1 MNPSA
6 SGWIKKFGEFVKPL
20 KPIKLSLRDLYNILR
35 EHRFVYGYSSSSIFN
50 FNNEQEFSQDE
61 IEKLNLLTA
70 FYYTYNIHHEKF
82 QFNDFVL
89 SLLNFF
95 NSIEVVEL
103 TLWDKFIAGKDA
115 RQQLERII
123 HEHVQIDQNIFT
135 KHFNKQT
142 TNSLL
147 FLDVLAYDKFLEK
160 EINTHDYLKELE
172 YIILNIT
179 NDIYAFKKARKKEKK
194 SALKQISDSLYY
206 QKKKQY
212 DVDLNYRRLI
222 ETKFRQ
228 VEKLYF
234 LDIATFT
241 IWEPVFEDDKSY
253 NFIKAL
259 GADMNIKKEF
269 IENSLNV
276 MTQFYFD
283 HKDSSIFKTSNKL
296 NNFYDNS
303 SQLVIKLIKRNSKRI
318 LKEISQS
325 RELMVLLTQSTIRE
339 LSKEEQEKVQFQL
352 LDILKTIPSLAIFML
367 PGGAILLPIFVKLLP
382 NMMPSAFDDNK
393 VNQTINENEDLI

>member
-1 MNPSA
+1 MQKVDYES
-6 SGWIKKFGEFVKPL
+6 FGKS
-20 KPIKLSLRDLYNILR
+20 KR
-35 EHRFVYGYSSSSIFN
+35 
-50 FNNEQEFSQDE
+50 NNYEQEKIIKDPF
-61 IEKLNLLTA
+61 
-70 FYYTYNIHHEKF
+70 
-82 QFNDFVL
+82 
-89 SLLNFF
+89 
-95 NSIEVVEL
+95 
-103 TLWDKFIAGKDA
+103 GK
-115 RQQLERII
+115 
-123 HEHVQIDQNIFT
+123 
-135 KHFNKQT
+135 
-142 TNSLL
+142 
-147 FLDVLAYDKFLEK
+147 
-160 EINTHDYLKELE
+160 
-172 YIILNIT
+172 
-179 NDIYAFKKARKKEKK
+179 
-194 SALKQISDSLYY
+194 
-206 QKKKQY
+206 
-212 DVDLNYRRLI
+212 
-222 ETKFRQ
+222 
-228 VEKLYF
+228 
-234 LDIATFT
+234 
-241 IWEPVFEDDKSY
+241 FEDINIQKVIPRKI
-253 NFIKAL
+253 IK
-259 GADMNIKKEF
+259 DIKRKKEF

>member
-6 SGWIKKFGEFVKPL
+6 SGWIKKFGEFIKPL
-20 KPIKLSLRDLYNILR
+20 SPIDLNMNDLYIILKKN
-35 EHRFVYGYSSSSIFN
+35 RFVYGYSSAPIFN
-50 FNNEQEFSQDE
+50 FNLDQKLSQDE
-61 IEKLNLLTA
+61 IEKLNLMTG
-70 FYYTYNIHHEKF
+70 FYYIYNIYHEKF
-82 QFNDFVL
+82 NFNDFIF

-147 FLDVLAYDKFLEK
+147 FLDLLAYNKFLEDK
-160 EINTHDYLKELE
+160 IDAHDYLKEVE

-179 NDIYAFKKARKKEKK
+179 NDIYAFKKERKKEKK
-194 SALKQISDSLYY
+194 SALKQISNSIYY
-206 QKKKQY
+206 QKKNNH
-212 DVDLNYRRLI
+212 DIDINYRRFI
-222 ETKFRQ
+222 ETNFNF
-228 VEKLYF
+228 VEKQYF
-234 LDIATFT
+234 LDLAAFT

-259 GADMNIKKEF
+259 GIDMNLDALH
-269 IENSLNV
+269 IESALNE
-276 MTQFYFD
+276 MTLFYEET
-283 HKDSSIFKTSNKL
+283 KSTSIFKTSNKL

-325 RELMVLLTQSTIRE
+325 KELMVLLTQSTVRD
-339 LSKEEQEKVQFQL
+339 LSKEEQEKVQYQL
-352 LDILKTIPSLAIFML
+352 IDILKTIPSLAIFLL

-393 VNQTINENEDLI
+393 TLEN

>member
-1 MNPSA
+1 
-6 SGWIKKFGEFVKPL
+6 
-20 KPIKLSLRDLYNILR
+20 
-35 EHRFVYGYSSSSIFN
+35 
-50 FNNEQEFSQDE
+50 
-61 IEKLNLLTA
+61 
-70 FYYTYNIHHEKF
+70 
-82 QFNDFVL
+82 
-89 SLLNFF
+89 
-95 NSIEVVEL
+95 
-103 TLWDKFIAGKDA
+103 
-115 RQQLERII
+115 
-123 HEHVQIDQNIFT
+123 
-135 KHFNKQT
+135 
-142 TNSLL
+142 
-147 FLDVLAYDKFLEK
+147 LAYDKFLEK

-222 ETKFRQ
+222 ETKFKQ